1 MKTAAQQRSR
11 MNRAIRTFF
20 DERSYTEVDTPIL
33 SPTLIP
39 EATIENFSTRFE
51 NPFLPSKDLYLVPSP
66 EIFMKQLIAEGI
78 GSIYQISH
86 CFRNSEQL
94 GNIHNIEFS
103 MLEYYTVGV
112 DEKDSITLTEDLV
125 ASLLSEDSPQDL
137 RPPFRRMTVE
147 EAMLTYTGI
156 DLKLNQRQSSLANE
170 AKRLGLSLPPGPES
184 WEDTFNRIFL
194 TFVEPNLPQDRP
206 LVLEQYPRQI
216 ACLAKADG
224 LYRQRWEL
232 YIRGV
237 EIANCYDEERS
248 ENTISAY
255 YQSEYAKLVENRM
268 DSGSVIP
275 DTDPA
280 LAHTF
285 ASMPQCSGVAMGLDR
300 LLMLL
305 MDKRSLQGV
314 ILFPLSDMLRNG
326 DTRNL

>member
-1 MKTAAQQRSR
+1 
-11 MNRAIRTFF
+11 MNKAIRTFF

-51 NPFLPSKDLYLVPSP
+51 NPFLPSKDLYLIPSP
-66 EIFMKQLIAEGI
+66 EIFMKQLIADGL

-94 GNIHNIEFS
+94 GHIHNIEFS
-103 MLEYYTVGV
+103 MLEYYTVGA
-112 DEKDSITLTEDLV
+112 DEQDSITLSEELI
-125 ASLLSEDSPQDL
+125 ASLLSADSPEDL

-147 EAMLTYTGI
+147 EAMLSYTGI
-156 DLKLNQRQSSLANE
+156 DLKKHQQQSSLASE
-170 AKRLGLSLPPGPES
+170 ARRLGLSIPTEPES

-194 TFVEPNLPQDRP
+194 TFVEPKLPQDRP

-216 ACLAKADG
+216 ACLAKSDG
-224 LYRQRWEL
+224 LYRRRWEL

-237 EIANCYDEERS
+237 EIANCYDEERG
-248 ENTISAY
+248 ENAISAY
-255 YQSEYAKLVENRM
+255 YQSEYAKLIENRM
-268 DSGSVIP
+268 VSGSVIP
-275 DTDPA
+275 DTDPT

-305 MDKRSLQGV
+305 MDKMSLQGV

-326 DTRNL
+326 NTRNL

>member
-1 MKTAAQQRSR
+1 
-11 MNRAIRTFF
+11 MNKAIRTFF

-66 EIFMKQLIAEGI
+66 EIFMKQLIADGL

-94 GNIHNIEFS
+94 GHIHNIEFS
-103 MLEYYTVGV
+103 MLEYYTVGA
-112 DEKDSITLTEDLV
+112 DEQDSITLSEELI
-125 ASLLSEDSPQDL
+125 ASLLSADSPEDL

-147 EAMLTYTGI
+147 EAMLSYTGI
-156 DLKLNQRQSSLANE
+156 DLKKHQQQSSLASE
-170 AKRLGLSLPPGPES
+170 ARRLGLSIPTEPES

-194 TFVEPNLPQDRP
+194 TFVEPKLPQDRP

-216 ACLAKADG
+216 ACLAKSDG
-224 LYRQRWEL
+224 LYRRRWEL

-237 EIANCYDEERS
+237 EIANCYDEERG
-248 ENTISAY
+248 ENAISAY
-255 YQSEYAKLVENRM
+255 YQSEYAKLIENRM
-268 DSGSVIP
+268 VSGSVIP
-275 DTDPA
+275 DTDPT

-305 MDKRSLQGV
+305 MDKMSLQGV

-326 DTRNL
+326 NTRNL